1 LQHQEE
7 VRELKESL
15 ANVLLAWEKDKEENK
30 KQMDDMRKEFR
41 QLLQQVPISNMFKLL
56 FQPII
61 AIISLTIS
69 CTGYVWNHDH
79 HT

>member
-30 KQMDDMRKEFR
+30 KQMDDMMKEFR

>member
-30 KQMDDMRKEFR
+30 KQMDDMRKELR